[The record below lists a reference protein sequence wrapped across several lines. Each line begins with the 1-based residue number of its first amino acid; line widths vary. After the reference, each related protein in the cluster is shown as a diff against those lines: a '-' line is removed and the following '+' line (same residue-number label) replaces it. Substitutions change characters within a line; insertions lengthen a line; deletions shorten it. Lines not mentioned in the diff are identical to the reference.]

1 MDSRITNLI
10 VAAVFTERTFF
21 IEFTLVYF
29 SVTLR
34 DRMFRLHAFS
44 TALLGL
50 VALAAVLAVIAL
62 ALVRPLVILVLSAG
76 CETFPALRTPVRVP
90 TCRTKQPLTT

>member
-1 MDSRITNLI
+1 MDSTYS
-10 VAAVFTERTFF
+10 VFFLSSLLQCT
-21 IEFTLVYF
+21 
-29 SVTLR
+29 SQSHMLR
-34 DRMFRLHAFS
+34 DSVFRLHVFF

-90 TCRTKQPLTT
+90 TCRTKQPLT